1 VKEFEL
7 YYDIK
12 TLKPQDKKMCPGP
25 SSVMP
30 PKGKGKK
37 KCVNQGGSRRQCS
50 QRASKEIV
58 RDSSSESESSGEDHD
73 DREYAPNSL
82 EADRSYADRGNGA
95 FRRSPPRG
103 IAMRGALQVCVSL
116 TLCVCMSVSV
126 HNVFGWT
133 IRGLKCLA
141 IWRS

>member
-1 VKEFEL
+1 MKEFEL

-25 SSVMP
+25 SSVML

-58 RDSSSESESSGEDHD
+58 RDSSSDSESSGEDHD

-116 TLCVCMSVSV
+116 TLSLCA
-126 HNVFGWT
+126 
-133 IRGLKCLA
+133 CLCLCTMYLDGPSEA
-141 IWRS
+141 

>member
-25 SSVMP
+25 SSVML

-116 TLCVCMSVSV
+116 TLSLCA
-126 HNVFGWT
+126 
-133 IRGLKCLA
+133 CLCLCTMYLDGPSEA
-141 IWRS
+141 

>member
-25 SSVMP
+25 SSVML

-58 RDSSSESESSGEDHD
+58 RDSSSDSESSGEDHD

-116 TLCVCMSVSV
+116 TLSLCA
-126 HNVFGWT
+126 
-133 IRGLKCLA
+133 CLCLCTMYLDGPSEA
-141 IWRS
+141 